1 MTVLQREKEVQ
12 KLVDH
17 FDSILMNEISDE
29 FARKYTSRDCAMVA
43 INLVL
48 DTLEVKIRPKILDI
62 HVQLNKDYFN
72 ELKQALRNL

>member
-1 MTVLQREKEVQ
+1 MVVLQREKEVQ

-29 FARKYTSRDCAMVA
+29 FVRKYTSRDCAMVA

-48 DTLEVKIRPKILDI
+48 DAFEVKISPKILTI
-62 HVQLNKDYFN
+62 QIELNKNYFN
-72 ELKQALRNL
+72 ELKQALINL

>member
-17 FDSILMNEISDE
+17 FDSILMDHISDE

-43 INLVL
+43 INLTL
-48 DTLEVKIRPKILDI
+48 DALEVKIRPKILGI
-62 HVQLNKDYFN
+62 QVQLNKDYFN
-72 ELKQALRNL
+72 ELKQALKNL

>member
-1 MTVLQREKEVQ
+1 MVVLQREKEVQ

-29 FARKYTSRDCAMVA
+29 FVRKYTSRDCAMVA

-48 DTLEVKIRPKILDI
+48 DSLEVKIRPKILHI